1 MKGLR
6 LATTV
11 AVAVILHPV
20 LGSAERDGRR
30 ADPLPAPANLTCA
43 IDGSVLEVVLSWDAV
58 EGATK
63 YAVDFECEDP
73 TGTVRMDVEYEPE
86 ERLIATSASVPFDA
100 FPAEVVLDGDGAAW
114 TCLAK
119 VKGLNPPGRKQ
130 AHAQAVALC
139 Q

>member
-6 LATTV
+6 IATTA
-11 AVAVILHPV
+11 AVAVILCPV
-20 LGSAERDGRR
+20 LGSAERGGRR
-30 ADPLPAPANLTCA
+30 ADPLPAPANLSCA
-43 IDGSVLEVVLSWDAV
+43 IAGDAMEVQLAWDAV
-58 EGATK
+58 DGAAK

-73 TGTVRMDVEYEPE
+73 TGSMEVDVEYEPE
-86 ERLIATSASVPFDA
+86 ERLVDTSVSVPFDA
-100 FPAEVVLDGDGAAW
+100 FPEEVILDGDGAW

-130 AHAQAVALC
+130 AHEQAVALC